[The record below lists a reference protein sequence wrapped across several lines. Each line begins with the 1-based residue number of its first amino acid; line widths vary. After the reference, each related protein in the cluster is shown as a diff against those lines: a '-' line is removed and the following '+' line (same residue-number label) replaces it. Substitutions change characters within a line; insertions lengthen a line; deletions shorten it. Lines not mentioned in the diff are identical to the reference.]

1 MCTWLWTA
9 VSSLWWE
16 TIKLPKNGIFLKY
29 TITSGFIDLVVQ
41 TLSCVQLF
49 TTPWTAACQ
58 ASLSFT
64 VSRSLRKLM
73 AIKSVMPSNL
83 LILCRP
89 LLLPSVFPSIRVF
102 SSAFISGVPSIG
114 ASASSV
120 FPVNIQ
126 DCYPLGWTGLIS
138 LLFKGLS
145 RVFSSITIQ
154 KHQIVWY
161 SAFCMFQL
169 SHPYMTSGKTIALS
183 VYGPLSAKWCLC
195 FAKHCLG
202 LS

>member
-1 MCTWLWTA
+1 M
-9 VSSLWWE
+9 
-16 TIKLPKNGIFLKY
+16 KY

-41 TLSCVQLF
+41 SLSCVQLF

-73 AIKSVMPSNL
+73 AIKLVMPSNL

-102 SSAFISGVPSIG
+102 SNAFISGAPSIG

-120 FPVNIQ
+120 FPVNIH

-138 LLFKGLS
+138 LLSKGLS

-169 SHPYMTSGKTIALS
+169 SHPYMTIGKATALALWTFVGKMMS
-183 VYGPLSAKWCLC
+183 LLFNTLSRFIITFLPRINCLLISC
-195 FAKHCLG
+195 SHHPRTGNL
-202 LS
+202 

>member
-1 MCTWLWTA
+1 M
-9 VSSLWWE
+9 
-16 TIKLPKNGIFLKY
+16 PKNGIFLKY

-102 SSAFISGVPSIG
+102 SSAFRSGVPSIG

-138 LLFKGLS
+138 LLLRDSEESSPVPQFK
-145 RVFSSITIQ
+145 SINS
-154 KHQIVWY
+154 
-161 SAFCMFQL
+161 SAFSL
-169 SHPYMTSGKTIALS
+169 LYVSTL
-183 VYGPLSAKWCLC
+183 PLDCIRSNP
-195 FAKHCLG
+195 
-202 LS
+202 